1 MSSAPARRKGSW
13 RARPCPPSSSII
25 WSIPMTALK
34 RIKRIIVAVV
44 GGTVLALGIAL
55 MVLPGPA
62 FLVIPA
68 GLAILAI
75 EFAWARRWLRSARAI
90 LPRRSKDDSA
100 PQKKLTMKSVWRS
113 AGFLLRRVRR
123 TLLPKRKNT

>member
-1 MSSAPARRKGSW
+1 MH
-13 RARPCPPSSSII
+13 
-25 WSIPMTALK
+25 MTALK
-34 RIKRIIVAVV
+34 SIKRIVIGVV

-55 MVLPGPA
+55 IVLPGPA

-90 LPRRSKDDSA
+90 LPRASA
-100 PQKKLTMKSVWRS
+100 GTGPRRRITTGTVWRS
-113 AGFLLRRVRR
+113 MGFLLRQVRR
-123 TLLPKRKNT
+123 TLLPKRRVT